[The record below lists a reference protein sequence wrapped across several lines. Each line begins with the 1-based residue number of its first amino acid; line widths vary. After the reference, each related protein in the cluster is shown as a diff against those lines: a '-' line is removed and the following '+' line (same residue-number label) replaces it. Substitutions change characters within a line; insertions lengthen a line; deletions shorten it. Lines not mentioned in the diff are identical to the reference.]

1 MDLTMIIAVVL
12 GIVGVAVGFFIG
24 KKSVS
29 ADVEKLEEESKKEAL
44 RIVENAKKEA
54 DTIHK
59 NKLIE
64 AKEEILKQ
72 TAPLSSRFLML
83 SKLYIIGFLKNFRLF
98 TKII

>member
-72 TAPLSSRFLML
+72 TADFDSSTRERE
-83 SKLYIIGFLKNFRLF
+83 SKLVQKENDLKNR
-98 TKII
+98 